1 MRPHRSVSDEEAHQP
16 PEESEAC
23 TEINSGVTSVS
34 ASYIQ
39 FVRFQIGLM

>member
-1 MRPHRSVSDEEAHQP
+1 MIGGQDEDSCGKAKP
-16 PEESEAC
+16 W
-23 TEINSGVTSVS
+23 TEINSGITSVS